1 VTIVRHYLVRCIISF
16 LLCAVF
22 TTRPKLAVDFTS
34 PVFCF
39 QMSAGSQ
46 IQMAPQTTVN
56 SGQTVHSQD
65 SNMSTGKSD
74 SFFDID
80 MHLTGVLL
88 EISECFL
95 HILIF

>member
-1 VTIVRHYLVRCIISF
+1 VTIVRHYLVRCIVSF

-22 TTRPKLAVDFTS
+22 ATQPKLAVYFTS
-34 PVFCF
+34 PVLCF

-56 SGQTVHSQD
+56 SGQAVHSQD

-74 SFFDID
+74 LFFDN
-80 MHLTGVLL
+80 
-88 EISECFL
+88 
-95 HILIF
+95 